1 MFTVEVERR
10 DDPAVPPR
18 QVLADT
24 FESGRAGKVRGRQ
37 AALRL

>member
-24 FESGRAGKVRGRQ
+24 FETAARAR
-37 AALRL
+37 